1 MRKIATC
8 LYFAGSLLLLL
19 FLTGCLNKVNKTVTN
34 YYVLDYQSSSENPQL
49 RRTQNTGKVLEVLD
63 TTLPKTY
70 DRNQIVVKENFYK
83 VRFLQTDVWANKLR
97 DAIPNLITQR
107 LRAYNIFEAI
117 SRGDQ
122 TDKIPHYF
130 LETTVLNIERIEGLD
145 PQAYLRIEFVLR
157 DSLDQHIVF
166 THKSERYT
174 PLIDH
179 SIVFLVQAF
188 NEMLM
193 EETNLFAAKCNQ
205 YFNGTLVPDKDI
217 VKAASNIDNYHLEA
231 VDAKTDLVTWGE
243 LMVIAKTK
251 TDEQILYI
259 VEGLDSLNNVI
270 FTSEGE
276 FGKETPLRPGS
287 YRVRLGEMDD
297 ITIPV
302 AVKPRQRTVVKPA
315 WGELQV
321 LIFDDTQTRVRLNYD
336 LWQKNT
342 EGQGY
347 KIYGGGGISMGDDEI
362 GAVDKLWI
370 LPPGSY
376 LIKLGGGSWS
386 DLRNFATVP
395 LEAGERKTLTIIA
408 DPTGETNLL
417 LGAGVLSDDNLGLGS
432 KRWHKGAL
440 HANLSLASNNNVDK
454 NEPTTSVTVAAQFD
468 NSIDVHDSIRPF
480 HFTSRSIYDLGLNIS
495 AGSDFNFN
503 LDDYSLKNVLLL
515 YPLEKKAFFKNF
527 AFYGRANVNTHCFD
541 TTTLFSSN
549 KNYIL
554 HDSENNFVD
563 RSVNQPSLKTKIA
576 FYPMR
581 LKEGTGITYR
591 INYGSNIWTSLRV
604 GYGWQQ
610 DYNQFSYLYSH
621 SADATYDD
629 VTLNYDYYTEEADR
643 SSKGIESTVILSA
656 INLFRFLSIN
666 STLDVLFPMGVDD
679 KNYRL
684 ENENRLNF
692 RLFRNISIDA
702 KLNIQYDEQQKP
714 WVVYD
719 YSTFLR
725 LSLFY

>member
-1 MRKIATC
+1 MRKFKVCIYIAFG
-8 LYFAGSLLLLL
+8 LMAMLL
-19 FLTGCLNKVNKTVTN
+19 LTGCFGKVDRAITN
-34 YYVLDYQSSSENPQL
+34 YYVLDYQSSSENPQM
-49 RRTQNTGKVLEVLD
+49 RRTQNTGKILEVLD

-97 DAIPNLITQR
+97 NAIPNLISQR
-107 LRAYNIFEAI
+107 LASYNIFSGV
-117 SRGDQ
+117 SRSNQ
-122 TDKIPHYF
+122 SDKNPNYY
-130 LETTVLNIERIEGLD
+130 LETTVLNIEKVEDKI
-145 PQAYLRIEFVLR
+145 PQAYLRIEFVLK
-157 DSLDQHIVF
+157 DSMDHKIVF
-166 THKSERYT
+166 SHKGQRYKELT
-174 PLIDH
+174 DQ
-179 SIVFLVQAF
+179 SMVYLVQCF
-188 NEMLM
+188 NDMLM

-205 YFNGTLVPDKDI
+205 YFNGKLVPESNYGTY
-217 VKAASNIDNYHLEA
+217 ASNIDTYHFETTEA
-231 VDAKTDLVTWGE
+231 SSDLVTWGE

-251 TDEQILYI
+251 TDEQLRFLI
-259 VEGLDSLNNVI
+259 EGLDSLNNVI
-270 FTSEGE
+270 LTTEGE
-276 FGKETPLRPGS
+276 FSKETPLRPGR
-287 YRVRLGEMDD
+287 YRVTLGELDD
-297 ITIPV
+297 LTIPV
-302 AVKPRQRTVVKPA
+302 VVKSRQRTVVKAA

-321 LIFDDTQTRVRLNYD
+321 LIFDETQTRVRLSYD

-342 EGQGY
+342 DGQGY
-347 KIYGGGGISMGDDEI
+347 KFYSGGGISMGDDEI

-370 LPPGSY
+370 LPPGHY

-395 LEAGERKTLTIIA
+395 LEAGERKILTIIA

-417 LGAGVLSDDNLGLGS
+417 IGAGVLADDDLGLGS
-432 KRWHKGAL
+432 KRWHKGAV

-454 NEPTTSVTVAAQFD
+454 NKPTTSVTLAAQFD
-468 NSIDVHDSIRPF
+468 NSIDIHDRIRPF

-495 AGSDFNFN
+495 SSNDFNFN

-515 YPLEKKAFFKNF
+515 YPMEKTAFFKNF

-541 TTTLFSSN
+541 TTTFFSSN
-549 KNYIL
+549 KNFIL
-554 HDSENNFVD
+554 QDTEDNLVMRMVD
-563 RSVNQPSLKTKIA
+563 QPSLKSKIA

-591 INYGSNIWTSLRV
+591 INYASNIWSSLRV

-621 SADATYDD
+621 SADATFDD
-629 VTLNYDYYTEEADR
+629 VTLTYDYYTEEADR

-656 INLFRFLSIN
+656 INLLRFLSIN
-666 STLDVLFPMGVDD
+666 STLDVLFPMGVAD
-679 KNYRL
+679 KTYLL

-692 RLFRNISIDA
+692 RLFRNVSIDA
-702 KLNIQYDEQQKP
+702 KINIQYDKQQKP

-719 YSTFLR
+719 YSSFLR